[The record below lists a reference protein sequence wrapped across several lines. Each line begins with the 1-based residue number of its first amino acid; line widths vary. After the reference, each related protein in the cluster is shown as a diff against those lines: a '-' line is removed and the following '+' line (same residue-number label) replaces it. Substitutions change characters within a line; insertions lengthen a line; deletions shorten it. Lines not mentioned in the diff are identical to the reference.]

1 MSNEHFWYQLS
12 PEETFEILQS
22 NYNGLSSEEADI
34 RLKKFGYNEL
44 SFKKVN
50 HFIRFIKHFNNPLI
64 YVLIFAAIVTAF
76 LGEIIDVVVILG
88 VVIVNAFIGFI
99 QEGKAESSIKA
110 LEKMMIQECTVI
122 RDGVKVVV
130 NSNLLVPGDMV
141 IMKSGTK
148 IPADLRIIQAIN
160 LYADEAPLT
169 GESLPVH
176 KNSKALSDSDIPPA
190 DQKSMAFSGTFIT
203 QGSGTGVVVA
213 TGESTEM
220 GKIAE
225 IMKGTREI
233 VTPLTKKMEKFT
245 GILVVIII
253 IIAIVNFAFSLYFGF
268 GFIYSFMASASLAVA
283 VIPEG
288 LPAVLTITLAIGVN
302 NMAQQNALIRKLP
315 SVEALGRATV
325 ICSDKTGT
333 LTKNEMTVLRI
344 FCGDKTYHIR
354 KTGYEP
360 EGDYLLNDKIIN
372 VSEDGKELSEIL
384 KAGLMCNDASLVK
397 EDDHY
402 KIIGDPTEG
411 ALIVSAYKAEITE
424 KIPRIDEIP
433 FQSENRYMATLHQG
447 EKKNTLYVKGSPEQ
461 ILKMCKTQL
470 VGGELQKISSGE
482 ISSVADEMASEAL
495 RVLGFAC
502 KKLPSDVKKIKP
514 EYLEDMTFLG
524 LQGMMDPPREEVED
538 SIKRSKGAGIR
549 TVMITGDHILTAR
562 AISEKLGIASPEE
575 EVVNGKRLSKMSD
588 EDLYNTVERVSVY
601 ARVAPEHKYRITSQL
616 QKWGEIVA
624 VTGDGVNDA
633 PALKA
638 ADIGIA
644 MGITGTDVSKEAS
657 DMVLADDNFASIVNA
672 VEEGRHIFEN
682 IRKVIL
688 YALAANGGQGF
699 IILSSV
705 LLTPFIP
712 LFLVS
717 LPLEPVQIL
726 WINLFDSLFL
736 ALPLIMEPK
745 EQGLLDNPPR
755 DPDEQIVNFLFLRKV
770 GLVSLAMTAG
780 ALSIFMIFG
789 MPAFNNSVNELIVNQ
804 AQTAAFATVILVHVF
819 YLITAR
825 SIHKSA
831 FSFSPFSNK
840 WILMGITIVLSF
852 LLMIIYLEPLEF
864 IFRTT
869 AIPLDWWPIIVLF
882 SLPGFLLIEIEK
894 FLFKYIKKRKN
905 RDI

>member
-1 MSNEHFWYQLS
+1 MSNEDEWYQLS
-12 PEETFEILQS
+12 SAETFEILKS
-22 NYNGLSSEEADI
+22 NLNGLTSEEVKV
-34 RLKKFGYNEL
+34 RLREYGYNEL

-50 HFIRFIKHFNNPLI
+50 PFFRFLKHFNNPLI
-64 YVLIFAAIVTAF
+64 YVLIVAAIVTAF
-76 LGEIIDVVVILG
+76 LGDIIDVIVIVG
-88 VVIVNAFIGFI
+88 VVIVNASIGFI

-110 LEKMMIQECTVI
+110 LEEMMVQECTVL
-122 RDGVKVVV
+122 RDGKKVVV
-130 NSNLLVPGDMV
+130 NSRLLVPGDV
-141 IMKSGTK
+141 VLVESGAK
-148 IPADLRIIQAIN
+148 IPADLRIIQSKN
-160 LYADEAPLT
+160 LHADEAPLT

-176 KNSKALSDSDIPPA
+176 KNSKALSDSDLPPA
-190 DQKSMAFSGTFIT
+190 DQKSMVFSGTFIT
-203 QGSGTGVVVA
+203 QGSGRGLVVA

-225 IMKGTREI
+225 IMKETREI
-233 VTPLTKKMEKFT
+233 GTPLTKKIEKFT
-245 GILVVIII
+245 EILVVSII
-253 IIAIVNFAFSLYFGF
+253 IIAIVNFAFSMWFGF

-288 LPAVLTITLAIGVN
+288 LPAVLTITLALGVKK
-302 NMAQQNALIRKLP
+302 MAQHKALIRKLP

-333 LTKNEMTVLRI
+333 LTKNEMTVLNI
-344 FCGDKTYHIR
+344 FCGNKKYHIS

-360 EGDYLLNDKIIN
+360 EGNYILNDKVVK
-372 VSEDGKELSEIL
+372 VSEEGEELSETL
-384 KAGLMCNDASLVK
+384 KAGLMCNNASLVK

-411 ALIVSAYKAEITE
+411 ALIVSAYKAGVTE
-424 KIPRIDEIP
+424 KSTRMDEIP
-433 FQSENRYMATLHQG
+433 FQSENQYMATLNK
-447 EKKNTLYVKGSPEQ
+447 EDNESWLYVKGSPEK
-461 ILKMCKTQL
+461 ILKMCKTQM
-470 VGGELQKISSGE
+470 VEGE
-482 ISSVADEMASEAL
+482 IQELSAAVSTVADEMAGEAL
-495 RVLGFAC
+495 RVLGFAY
-502 KKLPSDVKKIKP
+502 KPFPSDVTKIRA

-524 LQGMMDPPREEVED
+524 LQGMMDPPREEVKNAIE
-538 SIKRSKGAGIR
+538 RSRGAGIR
-549 TVMITGDHILTAR
+549 TVMITGDHTLTAQ
-562 AISEKLGIASPEE
+562 AISQKLGIASQEE

-588 EDLYNTVERVSVY
+588 EDLYDNVEHVSVY
-601 ARVAPEHKYRITSQL
+601 ARVAPEHKYRITTQL
-616 QKWGEIVA
+616 QKRREIVA

-657 DMVLADDNFASIVNA
+657 DMVLADDNFASIVKA
-672 VEEGRHIFEN
+672 IEEGRHIFEN

-688 YALAANGGQGF
+688 YALAANGGQGL

-712 LFLVS
+712 LFLVT

-736 ALPLIMEPK
+736 ALPLIKEPK
-745 EQGLLDNPPR
+745 ETGLLNNPPR
-755 DPDEQIVNFLFLRKV
+755 DPDEQIVNLLFLRKV

-780 ALSIFMIFG
+780 ALSIFLIFG
-789 MPAFNNSVNELIVNQ
+789 MPALTNSMNELLINQ

-819 YLITAR
+819 YLVTAR
-825 SIHKSA
+825 SIHNSA

-840 WILMGITIVLSF
+840 WILLGITAILSS

-869 AIPLDWWPIIVLF
+869 AIPLDWWPLIILF
-882 SLPGFLLIEIEK
+882 ALPGFLVIELEK
-894 FLFKYIKKRKN
+894 FLVKFIKR
-905 RDI
+905 RRIR

>member
-1 MSNEHFWYQLS
+1 MSNEDEWYQLS
-12 PEETFEILQS
+12 SAETFEILKS
-22 NYNGLSSEEADI
+22 NLNGLSSEEAKV
-34 RLKKFGYNEL
+34 RLIEYGYNEL
-44 SFKKVN
+44 SFKKIN
-50 HFIRFIKHFNNPLI
+50 PFSRFLKHFNNPLI
-64 YVLIFAAIVTAF
+64 YVLIVAAIVTAF
-76 LGEIIDVVVILG
+76 LGDIIDVIVIVG
-88 VVIVNAFIGFI
+88 VVIVNASIGFI

-110 LEKMMIQECTVI
+110 LEEMMVQECTVL
-122 RDGVKVVV
+122 RDGKKVVV
-130 NSNLLVPGDMV
+130 NSRLLVPGDV
-141 IMKSGTK
+141 VLVDSGAK
-148 IPADLRIIQAIN
+148 IPADLRIIQSKN
-160 LYADEAPLT
+160 LHADEAPLT

-176 KNSKALSDSDIPPA
+176 KNSKALSDSDLPPA
-190 DQKSMAFSGTFIT
+190 DQKSMVFSGTFIT
-203 QGSGTGVVVA
+203 QGSGRGVVVA

-233 VTPLTKKMEKFT
+233 VTPLTKKIEKFT
-245 GILVVIII
+245 EILVVSII
-253 IIAIVNFAFSLYFGF
+253 IIAIVNFAFSMWFGF

-288 LPAVLTITLAIGVN
+288 LPAVLTITLALGVKK
-302 NMAQQNALIRKLP
+302 MAQHKALIRKLP

-333 LTKNEMTVLRI
+333 LTKNEMTVLNI
-344 FCGDKTYHIR
+344 FCGNKTYHIS

-360 EGDYLLNDKIIN
+360 EGDYILNDKVVK
-372 VSEDGKELSEIL
+372 VSEEGEELSETL
-384 KAGLMCNDASLVK
+384 KAGLMCNNASIVK

-411 ALIVSAYKAEITE
+411 ALIVSAYKAGVTE
-424 KIPRIDEIP
+424 KSTRMDEIP
-433 FQSENRYMATLHQG
+433 FQSENQYMATLNKG
-447 EKKNTLYVKGSPEQ
+447 DNESWLYVKGSPEK
-461 ILKMCKTQL
+461 ILKMCKTQM
-470 VGGELQKISSGE
+470 VEGE
-482 ISSVADEMASEAL
+482 IQELSAAVSTVADEMAGEAL
-495 RVLGFAC
+495 RVLGFAY
-502 KKLPSDVKKIKP
+502 KPFPSDVTKIRS
-514 EYLEDMTFLG
+514 EYLEDLTFLG
-524 LQGMMDPPREEVED
+524 LQGMMDPPREEVKNAIE
-538 SIKRSKGAGIR
+538 RSRGAGIR
-549 TVMITGDHILTAR
+549 TVMITGDHTLTAQ
-562 AISEKLGIASPEE
+562 AISQKLGIASQEE

-588 EDLYNTVERVSVY
+588 EDLYDTVEHVSVY
-601 ARVAPEHKYRITSQL
+601 ARVAPEHKYRITTQL
-616 QKWGEIVA
+616 QKRGEIVA

-657 DMVLADDNFASIVNA
+657 DMVLADDNFASIVKA
-672 VEEGRHIFEN
+672 IEEGRHIFEN

-688 YALAANGGQGF
+688 YALAANGGQGL
-699 IILSSV
+699 IIVGSV

-712 LFLVS
+712 LFLVT

-736 ALPLIMEPK
+736 ALPLIKEPK
-745 EQGLLDNPPR
+745 EPGLLNNPPR

-780 ALSIFMIFG
+780 ALSIFLIFG
-789 MPAFNNSVNELIVNQ
+789 MPALNNSMNELLINQ

-819 YLITAR
+819 YLVTAR
-825 SIHKSA
+825 SIHDSA

-840 WILMGITIVLSF
+840 WILLGITAILSS

-869 AIPLDWWPIIVLF
+869 AIPLDWWPLIILF
-882 SLPGFLLIEIEK
+882 ALPGFLVIELEK
-894 FLFKYIKKRKN
+894 FLVKFIKR
-905 RDI
+905 RRI